1 MANATSTQLQ
11 ELYVA
16 YFGRAADP
24 TGLDYWTEKG
34 ISTATF
40 AADMYVQAE
49 FKDAYGSLSTESQ
62 VNQIYKNL
70 FDREADVAGLTYWT
84 QQINLGNLKLAE
96 IANDLIWAAQN
107 NAGSADDKTALANR
121 TNAAVAYTAK
131 VKETVG
137 GILAY
142 QAESTSPWVSGDNIK
157 EAVSYMSGIDKS
169 TASTAA
175 GIAAS
180 VAKIVATGVPTAST
194 TFKLTSNIDNKTGG
208 AGRDIFQGTDS
219 TLQANDV
226 LVGGDGVDTLEYVDS
241 STTGTAMPGVSLSD
255 IEKISVRNLSGN
267 AATAASTET
276 AAVEFKTLAG
286 YEKLTLAGLTFTAG
300 SQGATPTQLATAF
313 SGGVS
318 IASNAGGAVGAVL
331 SGTISGYTAASGG
344 TVTSTKFTADS
355 TGNKTDLAA
364 TGTGSSA
371 TEQVTVLTF
380 ATNAANADNRVTLD
394 LDGTTVSSAAA
405 GNANVT
411 GLKNMVSS
419 ITDQMNS
426 VAGSKVAYLD
436 SSELVVV
443 VRGKTVGSFVM
454 AGTTPA
460 TTMSAKLA
468 STKSTHTLGT
478 VPASTASD
486 TSAVY
491 LNGEVLST
499 GTLSANTEEAAGA
512 ALVTSIN
519 NHIGRTVAS
528 FAADTDII
536 TVDGEGQAIHL
547 SRFSVGNTVTS
558 TSATTTS
565 SLGSSVSAA
574 PTITVTQGSAAVT
587 ANSTTTNTQTVDTS
601 LWTGVDEYK
610 NFASTNPVKF
620 TGVAEND
627 KLVVA
632 SVAGGTG
639 ATTDIQYAAA
649 VVKGADTVGTL
660 ELSSSSNAGTITIGD
675 SSGTGIETL
684 NITATGT
691 NKVSSIVSKAAK
703 TVTLD
708 ASGATDVTISSDV
721 ASKGTLTITGAGK
734 VTLNTLDTAF
744 DTVDASGS
752 TGGVV
757 VTDVDASETVYTLSS
772 GDDKFTTAADGF
784 ATADKFA
791 VAAGDGTDTLV
802 VTAAA
807 DLDTSAEADR
817 YTGFETLSV
826 SDSQDVSLIAGIT
839 GLEMAAD
846 TSGVLSGVN
855 STAAENITVTGSQA
869 TAFTVTLTNATGS
882 ADVVTLDLKSATST
896 TNVDIAGLSVV
907 GVETLNVKGSTGT
920 AATDSDV
927 AFASGGA
934 TTLKAVNF
942 SGTADMTIS
951 GANTAK
957 AITFNSTTT
966 GDVTVSGA
974 FIKASTLT
982 TGGGKDLVTV
992 STNMGSTYNTGAG
1005 DDTITAAFAKLVATG
1020 SDDHVIDAGAGTD
1033 TIRISDSGAVTLID
1047 NHFTNITNAEKLLTV
1062 GTGNLSVTTGAA
1074 VKTAYSD
1081 SLTFTSGTLAD
1092 NSTITWAG
1100 GLYTKDQ
1107 TLTFSGA
1114 SLVFGAASEDISIT
1128 TGAGNDT
1135 VKTGTASNL
1144 IGIGSAN
1151 AGSTMTISTGA
1162 GNDTIE
1168 FGYGTLVQQSSG
1180 RIATITGGKGV
1191 DSIKKT
1197 SGTNGEIH
1205 DVNVTS
1211 FVFADG
1217 DSVVGAYDT
1226 ITGYQAAGSG
1236 TNHHGDILDV
1246 GTGATVGTSIGSTDF
1261 GTLKSHSL
1269 TNGEVSFDD
1278 VSTYSAA
1285 VVINSSNL
1293 SDATG
1298 YLNANLET
1306 DTTVTFEYDSTGN
1319 GSADSTFV
1327 YTNLAATASS
1337 ADTLILLKSTTGV
1350 GLFADTNSVTANQII
1365 ID

>member
-34 ISTATF
+34 ISTAKF

-107 NAGSADDKTALANR
+107 NSGSSDDKTALANR

-142 QAESTSPWVSGDNIK
+142 QAESTSPWVSGDNIT
-157 EAVSYMSGIDKS
+157 EAVSYMSGIDKT
-169 TASTAA
+169 TASTTA

-194 TFKLTSNIDNKTGG
+194 TFKLTSNIDNKSGG
-208 AGRDIFQGTDS
+208 AGRDVFQGTDS

-226 LVGGDGVDTLEYVDS
+226 LVGGAGVDTLEYVDS

-276 AAVEFKTLAG
+276 ATVEFKTLAG

-300 SQGATPTQLATAF
+300 AQGATPTQLATAF
-313 SGGVS
+313 TAGV
-318 IASNAGGAVGAVL
+318 ADTSNAGGAVGATL
-331 SGTISGYTAASGG
+331 TGTIANYTAAAGG

-355 TGNKTDLAA
+355 TGNKTDLVA
-364 TGTGSSA
+364 TGTGTTA
-371 TEQVTVLTF
+371 TEAVSVLTF
-380 ATNAANADNRVTLD
+380 ATDTTNSDNQAVVTFEGQTVTSAKATAANTA
-394 LDGTTVSSAAA
+394 
-405 GNANVT
+405 
-411 GLKNMVSS
+411 GLKIMVSS
-419 ITDQMNS
+419 LADQFNTIS
-426 VAGSKVAYLD
+426 GTKCSYVD
-436 SSELVVV
+436 STGLVIVV
-443 VRGKTVGSFVM
+443 KGKTVGNFTM
-454 AGTTPA
+454 LGTTAA
-460 TTMSAKLA
+460 TTMTSKLA
-468 STKSTHTLGT
+468 ATKSTHTIATDPGSS
-478 VPASTASD
+478 AAD

-491 LNGEVLST
+491 VNGEVLT
-499 GTLSANTEEAAGA
+499 TPTIAGNTPEAAGA
-512 ALVTSIN
+512 GLVTAIN
-519 NHIGRTVAS
+519 NHVGRTVAS
-528 FAADTDII
+528 FATATDIL
-536 TVDGEGQAIHL
+536 TVDGEGQGLHISKIAVGSTITNAI
-547 SRFSVGNTVTS
+547 S
-558 TSATTTS
+558 TTNE

-574 PTITVTQGSAAVT
+574 PTISITQGSAAVS
-587 ANSTTTNTQTVDTS
+587 ANTTTTNTQTVDTS

-632 SVAGGTG
+632 SVTGGTG

-649 VVKGADTVGTL
+649 VVKGDTVGTL

-691 NKVSSIVSKAAK
+691 NKISSIVSKAAK

-744 DTVDASGS
+744 DTVTASGNS
-752 TGGVV
+752 GGIV
-757 VTDVDASETVYTLSS
+757 VTDVGAAETVYTLST

-784 ATADKFA
+784 ATTDKFA

-802 VTAAA
+802 VAAKA
-807 DLDTSAEADR
+807 DLDTSAEAAR

-826 SDSQDVSLIAGIT
+826 SDSQDVSLISGIT
-839 GLEMAAD
+839 GLEMAGD
-846 TSGVLSGVN
+846 TSAVLSGVN
-855 STAAENITVTGSQA
+855 ATAAENITVTGSQA

-896 TNVDIAGLSVV
+896 TNVDIAGLQVV

-927 AFASGGA
+927 AFGSGGA

-982 TGGGKDLVTV
+982 TGTGKDLVTV
-992 STNMGSTYNTGAG
+992 STNLGSTYNTGAG
-1005 DDTITAAFAKLVATG
+1005 NDSITAAFANLVATG
-1020 SDDHVIDAGAGTD
+1020 SDDHVINAGAGTD
-1033 TIRISDSGAVTLID
+1033 TISISDTGAVTLID
-1047 NHFTNITNAEKLLTV
+1047 NHFTNITNAEKLVTV

-1074 VKTAYSD
+1074 VKTAFSD
-1081 SLTFTSGTLAD
+1081 TLTFTSGALAD
-1092 NSTITWAG
+1092 NSTITWSA
-1100 GLYTKDQ
+1100 GLYTSDQ
-1107 TLTFSGA
+1107 ILTFDGST
-1114 SLVFGAASEDISIT
+1114 LEFGAASEDVAIT

-1135 VKTGTASNL
+1135 VKTGTGSNL
-1144 IGIGSAN
+1144 VGIGNTA

-1168 FGYGTLVQQSSG
+1168 FGYGTLVEQATG
-1180 RIATITGGKGV
+1180 RIATITGGTGV
-1191 DSIKKT
+1191 DTIKKT
-1197 SGTNGEIH
+1197 SGTNGEDH
-1205 DVNVTS
+1205 DLAVTS

-1226 ITGYQAAGSG
+1226 ITGYEAAGSDTG
-1236 TNHHGDILDV
+1236 HHGDILNV
-1246 GTGATVGTSIGSTDF
+1246 ATGATVGTSIGSTDF
-1261 GTLKSHSL
+1261 GSLKSHSL

-1278 VSTYSAA
+1278 ISTFATA

-1298 YLNANLET
+1298 YLNANLGT
-1306 DTTVTFEYDSTGN
+1306 DTSVTFEYDSTGN

-1327 YTNLAATASS
+1327 FTNLASTASS
-1337 ADTLILLKSTTGV
+1337 ADTLILLKSTIGV
-1350 GLFADTNSVTANQII
+1350 GLFADTDSATAGQII

>member
-34 ISTATF
+34 ISTAKF

-107 NAGSADDKTALANR
+107 NAGSSDDKTALTNR

-131 VKETVG
+131 VKETVD

-142 QAESTSPWVSGDNIK
+142 QAESTSPWVSGDNIT
-157 EAVSYMSGIDKS
+157 EAVSYMSGIDKT
-169 TASTAA
+169 TASTTA

-180 VAKIVATGVPTAST
+180 VAKIVATGVPTATT
-194 TFKLTSNIDNKTGG
+194 TFKLTSNIDNNTGG

-226 LVGGDGVDTLEYVDS
+226 LVGGAGVDTLEYVDS
-241 STTGTAMPGVSLSD
+241 SNSGTAMPGVSLSD

-286 YEKLTLAGLTFTAG
+286 YEKLTLAGLTYTAG
-300 SQGATPTQLATAF
+300 AQGATPTQLATAF
-313 SGGVS
+313 SGGIS

-331 SGTISGYTAASGG
+331 SGTISGYTAAAGG

-371 TEQVTVLTF
+371 TESVSVLTF
-380 ATNAANADNRVTLD
+380 ATNPANSDNKATLTFEGETITSTKATAAT
-394 LDGTTVSSAAA
+394 AA
-405 GNANVT
+405 G
-411 GLKNMVSS
+411 LKIIVNSLA
-419 ITDQMNS
+419 DQMNTIS
-426 VAGSKVAYLD
+426 GTKCAYVD
-436 SSELVVV
+436 STELVIVV
-443 VRGKTVGSFVM
+443 KDKTVGNFNM
-454 AGTTPA
+454 LGTTPA
-460 TTMSAKLA
+460 TTLSQKLA
-468 STKSTHTLGT
+468 ATKSTYTLGT
-478 VPASTASD
+478 NPDSTAAD
-486 TSAVY
+486 TTAVY
-491 LNGEVLST
+491 VNGEVLTT
-499 GTLSANTEEAAGA
+499 GTLSANTPEAAGA
-512 ALVTSIN
+512 ALVTAIN
-519 NHIGRTVAS
+519 THVGRTVAS
-528 FAADTDII
+528 FVTGTDIM
-536 TVDGEGQAIHL
+536 TVDGEGQGLHLAAIA
-547 SRFSVGNTVTS
+547 VGSTVTS
-558 TSATTTS
+558 NIATTTG

-574 PTITVTQGSAAVT
+574 PTVTVTQGSAAVS
-587 ANSTTTNTQTVDTS
+587 ANTSTTNTQTVDTS

-627 KLVVA
+627 KLIVE
-632 SVAGGTG
+632 SVTTGTG

-649 VVKGADTVGTL
+649 VVKGDTVGTL
-660 ELSSSSNAGTITIGD
+660 ELASSSNAGTITIGD

-684 NITATGT
+684 NITATGK
-691 NKVSSIVSKAAK
+691 NKVSSIVSKGAK
-703 TVTLD
+703 TVTLA

-744 DTVDASGS
+744 DTVDASGNS
-752 TGGVV
+752 GGIV
-757 VTDVDASETVYTLSS
+757 VTDVDAAETVYTLST

-784 ATADKFA
+784 ATSDKFA

-807 DLDTSAEADR
+807 DLDTSAEAAR

-826 SDSQDVSLIAGIT
+826 SDSQDVSLISGIT

-855 STAAENITVTGSQA
+855 SSAAENITVTGSQA
-869 TAFTVTLTNATGS
+869 TAFTVTLVNATGS
-882 ADVVTLDLKSATST
+882 ADVVSLDLKSSTST
-896 TNVDIAGLSVV
+896 TNVDIAGLSII
-907 GVETLNVKGSTGT
+907 GVETLNVAGSTGT

-927 AFASGGA
+927 AFGSGGA

-942 SGTADMTIS
+942 TGTADMTIS

-982 TGGGKDLVTV
+982 TGSGKDLITV

-1005 DDTITAAFAKLVATG
+1005 NDTITAAFGKLVATG

-1033 TIRISDSGAVTLID
+1033 TISISDTGAVTLID
-1047 NHFTNITNAEKLLTV
+1047 NHFTNITNAEKLVVV
-1062 GTGNLSVTTGAA
+1062 GTGSLSVTTGAA
-1074 VKTAYSD
+1074 VKTAFSD
-1081 SLTFTSGTLAD
+1081 SLTFTGPTHVD
-1092 NSTITWAG
+1092 NSTITWSG
-1100 GLYTKDQ
+1100 GLYTGDQ
-1107 TLTFSGA
+1107 ILTFDGDA
-1114 SLVFGAASEDISIT
+1114 LVFGAASEDIAIT

-1135 VKTGTASNL
+1135 VKTGTDSTL
-1144 IGIGSAN
+1144 VGIGNAA

-1168 FGYGTLVQQSSG
+1168 FGYGTLVTQSTG
-1180 RIATITGGKGV
+1180 RIATITAGKGV
-1191 DSIKKT
+1191 DTIKKT
-1197 SGTNGEIH
+1197 SGTNGEDH

-1226 ITGYQAAGSG
+1226 ITGYEKAASD
-1236 TNHHGDILDV
+1236 TNHHADILDV

-1269 TNGEVSFDD
+1269 SNGEVAFDD

-1306 DTTVTFEYDSTGN
+1306 NTSVTFEYDSTGN

-1337 ADTLILLKSTTGV
+1337 GDTLILLKSTLGN
-1350 GLFADTNSVTANQII
+1350 GLYADTESVDANNIVI
-1365 ID
+1365 V